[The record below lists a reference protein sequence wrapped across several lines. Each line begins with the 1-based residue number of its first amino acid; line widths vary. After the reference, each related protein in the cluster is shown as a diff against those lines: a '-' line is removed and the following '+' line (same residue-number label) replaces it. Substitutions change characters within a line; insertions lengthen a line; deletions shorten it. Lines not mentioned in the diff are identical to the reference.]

1 MNDYIKPV
9 IKLATTDANGNVVSC
24 GTSEEDMNLLMD
36 VIGGNKD
43 TAFAPTET
51 SCTFKVP
58 LDMYCKFTSAQL
70 GKVLV
75 FWS

>member
-1 MNDYIKPV
+1 MNNYIKPV
-9 IKLATTDANGNVVSC
+9 IKLATVDASGNVVSC
-24 GTSEEDMNLLMD
+24 GTTEEDMNLILD
-36 VIGGNKD
+36 LVGANKD
-43 TAFAPTET
+43 TAFGLNEQ
-51 SCTFKVP
+51 CDFKVP